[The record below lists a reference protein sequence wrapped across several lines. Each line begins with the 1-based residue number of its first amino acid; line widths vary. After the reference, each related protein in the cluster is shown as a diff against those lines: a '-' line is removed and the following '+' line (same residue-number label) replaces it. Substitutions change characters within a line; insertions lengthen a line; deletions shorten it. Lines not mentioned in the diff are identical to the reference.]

1 MRFMINDTQ
10 NFFVDFD
17 KAYISPPAK
26 LPWYIKLGAWL
37 SRKILKKDLMIPKI
51 LAHYPKAAISSGI
64 LESLVAHDD
73 KEVTKRMLKIIRVQV
88 SILVACPFCIDMN
101 AFEYEKANLT
111 RDEIESLQ
119 HHAAKECPS
128 FSLKEQILIE
138 YINLVS
144 ATPIIIPKE
153 MITRLKE
160 HFSDRA
166 IVIIATTIAQVH
178 YWARFIRS
186 VGIPVAGFGDICT
199 LESNATFHT
208 NTKEQSNAK

>member
-1 MRFMINDTQ
+1 MRFTIDDAQ

-17 KAYISPPAK
+17 KAYVAPPAK
-26 LPWYIKLGAWL
+26 LPWYIKLGAWIAQ
-37 SRKILKKDLMIPKI
+37 KILKKDLLIPKI
-51 LAHYPKAAISSGI
+51 LAHYPKAALSSGV

-73 KEVTKRMLKIIRVQV
+73 TEVSKRMLKIIRVQV
-88 SILVACPFCIDMN
+88 SVLVACPFCIDMN

-111 RDEIESLQ
+111 REEVESLQ
-119 HHAAKECPS
+119 HHRAKDCAS
-128 FSLKEQILIE
+128 FSPKEQILIE
-138 YINLVS
+138 YVNLVS
-144 ATPIIIPKE
+144 ATPIMIPKE

-160 HFSDRA
+160 QFSDRA

-199 LESNATFHT
+199 LE
-208 NTKEQSNAK
+208 K

>member
-1 MRFMINDTQ
+1 MRFTINDAQ

-17 KAYISPPAK
+17 KAYVSPPTRI
-26 LPWYIKLGAWL
+26 PWYIKLGAWL
-37 SRKILKKDLMIPKI
+37 SQKILKKDLMIPQI
-51 LAHYPKAAISSGI
+51 LAHYPKAALSSGI

-119 HHAAKECPS
+119 HHTAKDCPS
-128 FSLKEQILIE
+128 FTPQERVLIE

-144 ATPIIIPKE
+144 ATPIRIPKE
-153 MITRLKE
+153 MVTSLKT

-199 LESNATFHT
+199 LETSTT
-208 NTKEQSNAK
+208 QDIKGEIR